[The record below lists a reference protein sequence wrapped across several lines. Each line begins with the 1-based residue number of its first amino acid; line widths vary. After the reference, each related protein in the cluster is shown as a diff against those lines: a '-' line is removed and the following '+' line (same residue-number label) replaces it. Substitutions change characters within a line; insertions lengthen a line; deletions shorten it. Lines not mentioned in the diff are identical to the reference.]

1 MHLALSYHSIRIHT
15 WDKNKYNY
23 IRPVYQTTLWYLSLL
38 YVIFE
43 IFEKYTWNSLSFKR
57 PNVQRGLQLEQVEI
71 KLIDGREYCNQRSG
85 PTCRSQLLRFHT
97 DELTF
102 SVICYQSRNK
112 TLQQLQLPWHQ
123 RCFFNRSFSLLRLH
137 SSLTRPSVP
146 SFQGASLRAA
156 DQSLSQPPP
165 WPRNPLRRRA
175 PSSRTCWR
183 WLALIP
189 AEALEFKLT
198 SRPVAP
204 WVSIVPLSSPL
215 LLLRTPSEYRFVIL
229 FSHHVYWLTQ
239 LRYKLSVLS
248 YWTL

>member
-1 MHLALSYHSIRIHT
+1 MS
-15 WDKNKYNY
+15 W
-23 IRPVYQTTLWYLSLL
+23 
-38 YVIFE
+38 
-43 IFEKYTWNSLSFKR
+43 
-57 PNVQRGLQLEQVEI
+57 GLQLQQVEI
-71 KLIDGREYCNQRSG
+71 KLSDGREYCIHRTG
-85 PTCRSQLLRFHT
+85 PTS
-97 DELTF
+97 LTF
-102 SVICYQSRNK
+102 SVTCYRSRNK
-112 TLQQLQLPWHQ
+112 TLQQLPWHQ

-146 SFQGASLRAA
+146 SSQGASPRIA
-156 DQSLSQPPP
+156 DQSLSQPPS

-183 WLALIP
+183 WLAPTP

-229 FSHHVYWLTQ
+229 FYHHVYWLTQ
-239 LRYKLSVLS
+239 LSFVCLLINATNFIVSRKNTPHFARIVCDSGRKFSRCSSQKRFV
-248 YWTL
+248 